1 MRTAVGYLIVVIL
14 LLTSGE
20 VLRRTATFEDALS
33 SAQEHLTTQNPA
45 DTPAQEADERAA
57 PLAASLPW
65 VGPSISAHL
74 RRQRALAAYWRGDY
88 AALRGADLLA
98 RRSSQ
103 SEVGSGPRSGQTPDQ
118 QGQPSDG
125 ATRFIEANAMFRDLA
140 RRSGNSQVLIRALDA
155 VLKAYVSVLEVD
167 PNAVDAAYNYEFAS
181 RVRGAL
187 AAGRV
192 NSIKLPTNSNMNG
205 EKGSP
210 PPQTKPT
217 EFNIIVPLR
226 PEERLEQVEPGTS
239 APPQRKG

>member
-1 MRTAVGYLIVVIL
+1 MAVGYLIVVIL
-14 LLTSGE
+14 LLTGGE
-20 VLRRTATFEDALS
+20 ILRRTATFEDALS
-33 SAQEHLTTQNPA
+33 STQEHLTTQNPA
-45 DTPAQEADERAA
+45 DTPAQDDERAA

-65 VGPSISAHL
+65 VGPSIRADL
-74 RRQRALAAYWRGDY
+74 RRQHAIAAYWRGDY
-88 AALRGADLLA
+88 AALTGADPLA

-103 SEVGSGPRSGQTPDQ
+103 SEVGSGPQNGQTSDRQ
-118 QGQPSDG
+118 EQLSDG
-125 ATRFIEANAMFRDLA
+125 ATRFIEVNAMFRDLA
-140 RRSGNSQVLIRALDA
+140 RQSGNSKALMQGLDA
-155 VLKAYVSVLEVD
+155 VLKAYISVLEVD

-226 PEERLEQVEPGTS
+226 PEERQEQVDPGAS
-239 APPQRKG
+239 GPPQRKG

>member
-1 MRTAVGYLIVVIL
+1 MRMAVGYLIVVIL
-14 LLTSGE
+14 LLTGGE
-20 VLRRTATFEDALS
+20 ILRRTATFEDALS
-33 SAQEHLTTQNPA
+33 STQEHLTTQNPA
-45 DTPAQEADERAA
+45 DTPAQDDERAA

-65 VGPSISAHL
+65 VGPSIRADL
-74 RRQRALAAYWRGDY
+74 RRQRAIAAYWRGDY
-88 AALRGADLLA
+88 AALTGADL
-98 RRSSQ
+98 
-103 SEVGSGPRSGQTPDQ
+103 SGPRNGQTSDQ
-118 QGQPSDG
+118 QEQLSDG

-140 RRSGNSQVLIRALDA
+140 RESGNRQVLIRGLDA
-155 VLKAYVSVLEVD
+155 VLKAYVSVLEID
-167 PNAVDAAYNYEFAS
+167 PNAVDAAYNFEFAS

-226 PEERLEQVEPGTS
+226 PEERQEQADPGS
-239 APPQRKG
+239 SGPPQRKG

>member
-45 DTPAQEADERAA
+45 DTPAQAADERAA

-65 VGPSISAHL
+65 VGPSIRADL
-74 RRQRALAAYWRGDY
+74 RRQRALTAYWRGDY
-88 AALRGADLLA
+88 AALRGADF
-98 RRSSQ
+98 SD
-103 SEVGSGPRSGQTPDQ
+103 PRSGQRPDQ

-140 RRSGNSQVLIRALDA
+140 RQSGNNQVLLRALDA

-192 NSIKLPTNSNMNG
+192 SSIKLPSNSNMNG

-226 PEERLEQVEPGTS
+226 PEERQEQADPGAS